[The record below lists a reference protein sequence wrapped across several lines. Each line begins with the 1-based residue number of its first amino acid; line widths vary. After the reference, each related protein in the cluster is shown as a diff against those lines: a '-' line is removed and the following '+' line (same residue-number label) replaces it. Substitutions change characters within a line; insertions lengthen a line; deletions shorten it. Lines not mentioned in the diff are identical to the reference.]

1 VSKLNIKATPI
12 LKQLL
17 NSKKRFVLSV
27 GSSRSSKTYSMM
39 QWIMLECLQ
48 NPNKGMLISVVRA
61 SFPSLRR
68 TVYREFVD
76 MLKSYN
82 LYDENKHNKTEHLI
96 EISGNY
102 VEFFSLGDSQKI
114 RGAKRTHL
122 YLNEVN
128 EIPYESA
135 QQLFLRTEGRVFMD
149 QNPSDVW
156 HFSYRMKDREDVDY
170 IHCFPGWTK
179 VLSENGYKRID
190 AIKVGDKV
198 MTRKGLKRVT
208 KVYSNGLSYVN
219 TYNIGGKMIDATPS
233 HKFWSD
239 EFGFKEIFLLPTQT
253 TFSLYDDITNTW
265 SNQKLNITELH
276 SQNTQVN
283 HISSLV
289 VKLLETNQLD
299 YIDIDGLE
307 KLVTY
312 QKDMKSTTSTEI
324 NSTTELKT
332 SSVSQSKSIEEKQYL
347 KDQKKVKKEDSS
359 GLKVKKV
366 KDQLANGLKE
376 QTVKSYQNPNVY
388 AEKQSIKQNTNQ
400 KRDTVQILVNQENL
414 CQFKERKSERDNVN
428 GVKMNL
434 MQLGQ
439 KSNIVQKNVKVPV
452 FDLEVEDEH
461 EYIVEGILVS
471 NSTYKDNPFL
481 TKATIDQIESYKDV
495 DENFYRVYALGL
507 PGFATTTIYTNW
519 KEYNDKSVKV
529 YNEEGEEQQFYDEF
543 CYGLDVGYGHAMAL
557 TKCHFKD
564 DTVWVEE
571 VIFRSGLTSN
581 DLISLMND
589 MQLDKHKHIWVDAA
603 APAMVEDLRRAG
615 YDAKSADKSVKE
627 GIDMIKSKNLFIN
640 TNSTNLIN
648 EIRRYQW
655 KSKDEV
661 IIYEPVKV
669 NDDLVDSMRYAIW
682 NYYRD
687 TIRYNNNDIDIE
699 FLDL

>member
-1 VSKLNIKATPI
+1 MKLEIKATKVFRE
-12 LKQLL
+12 L
-17 NSKKRFVLSV
+17 SKSDKRFVLSV
-27 GSSRSSKTYSMM
+27 GSSRSSKTFSML
-39 QWIMLECLQ
+39 QWIVVECLKRK
-48 NPNKGMLISVVRA
+48 NEGIYISVVRA

-76 MLKSYN
+76 LLKELKLYN
-82 LYDENKHNKTEHLI
+82 DTKHNKTEHVI
-96 EISGNY
+96 EVAGNY
-102 VEFFSLGDSQKI
+102 VEFFSLSDSQKV
-114 RGAKRTHL
+114 RGAKRNHL
-122 YLNEVN
+122 YLNECN
-128 EIPYESA
+128 EVDYESA
-135 QQLFLRTEGRVFMD
+135 QQLFLRTTERVFMD
-149 QNPSDVW
+149 QNPSDIW
-156 HFSYRMKDREDVDY
+156 HWSFKMKTRNDVDY

-190 AIKVGDKV
+190 TIEVGDKV

-208 KVYSNGLSYVN
+208 KVYNNGLSYVN
-219 TYNIGGKMIDATPS
+219 TYNIGDKIIDVTPS

-253 TFSLYDDITNTW
+253 TFSLYDDINNTW

-307 KLVTY
+307 KSGTY
-312 QKDMKSTTSTEI
+312 QKDMKSITSMEI

-332 SSVSQSKSIEEKQYL
+332 SSVSQSKIIEEKQYL
-347 KDQKKVKKEDSS
+347 KDQKKVKKQDSN

-366 KDQLANGLKE
+366 KDQLVNGLKE

-388 AEKQSIKQNTNQ
+388 VKKQFIKQNTNQ
-400 KRDTVQILVNQENL
+400 KRDIVQILVNQENL

-434 MQLGQ
+434 MLLGQ

-461 EYIVEGILVS
+461 EYIVDGILVS

-481 TKATIDQIESYKDV
+481 TKATRDQIESYKDA
-495 DENFYRVYALGL
+495 DENFYRVYGLGL
-507 PGFATTTIYTNW
+507 PGFAITTIYTHW
-519 KEYNDKSVKV
+519 REYKDKDVEVFSEDGSPQP
-529 YNEEGEEQQFYDEF
+529 YYDSF

-557 TKCHFKD
+557 TKCYFKD
-564 DTVWVEE
+564 DKVWVEE
-571 VIFRSGLTSN
+571 VIYRSGLTSN

-589 MQLDKHKHIWVDAA
+589 LELDKDKDLWVDAA
-603 APAMVEDLRRAG
+603 APSMVEDLKRAG
-615 YDAKSADKSVKE
+615 YSAKSADKSVKE
-627 GIDMIKSKNLFIN
+627 GIDLIKSKSLNIHE
-640 TNSTNLIN
+640 NSVNLIN
-648 EIRRYQW
+648 EFRRYQW
-655 KSKDEV
+655 KTKNEQ

-669 NDDLVDSMRYAIW
+669 ADDLLDSMRYAIW

-687 TIRYNNNDIDIE
+687 TKRKDDYDFDID
-699 FLDL
+699 FVDY